1 MGRTKNNAEK
11 AKMLGYDKTL
21 QQLKSW
27 KVNFHELLWE
37 NLVLIY

>member
-11 AKMLGYDKTL
+11 AKMLGYEKTF

-27 KVNFHELLWE
+27 EVKFS
-37 NLVLIY
+37 